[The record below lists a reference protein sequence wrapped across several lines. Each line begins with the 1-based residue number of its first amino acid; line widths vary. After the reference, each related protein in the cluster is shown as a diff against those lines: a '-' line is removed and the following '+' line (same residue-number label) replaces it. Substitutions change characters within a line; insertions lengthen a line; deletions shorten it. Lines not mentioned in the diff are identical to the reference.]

1 MFFYAGHCAE
11 HYMYERASKCV
22 CVNKQLPILQ
32 MRELRLREVYKKL
45 LQGQTVSDEDFLMPE
60 FRLLQ

>member
-11 HYMYERASKCV
+11 RASKCV
-22 CVNKQLPILQ
+22 SVNKQLPILQ

-45 LQGQTVSDEDFLMPE
+45 LQGQRVSDEDFLMPE